1 MELVFSDSAR
11 KELESLPEEIT
22 AIFLKHLEKMQE
34 MPPRKHMKY
43 GIPCHLE
50 KVTKPARIVFNIE
63 GDHIYILH
71 CFGSHK
77 EYERWYGSYR

>member
-22 AIFLKHLEKMQE
+22 DILLKHLEKMQE

-43 GIPCHLE
+43 GIPCHVE
-50 KVTKPARIVFNIE
+50 KVTKQARIVFNIE

-77 EYERWYGSYR
+77 ECGRWYGSYR